1 MPIKDPERKR
11 EVTKAW
17 RQRVMPQGY
26 GRWLYQRRKL
36 RFQDAEEFRVA
47 LEEISAMLPPD
58 ERSEGS
64 LGAEIGA
71 IADAALAASRQ
82 REEDLG
88 AWTPPEES

>member
-36 RFQDAEEFRVA
+36 RFQDAEEFRTA
-47 LEEISAMLPPD
+47 LEW
-58 ERSEGS
+58 
-64 LGAEIGA
+64 
-71 IADAALAASRQ
+71 IADHHTEDRYGDSAALEMQEIARRALRDSRQ
-82 REEDLG
+82 REDDLG